1 MPTTRNMIRIVN
13 LEKGM
18 PTVEQAR
25 RKLIDEIE
33 TAKRAGARAI
43 KVIHGYGSTGVGG
56 KLQTAIR
63 LSLVKHRNKG
73 LIKACIFGEKWDI
86 FDPETIKVLD
96 VFDELRNDKDLQ
108 NCNEGIT
115 IVLL

>member
-1 MPTTRNMIRIVN
+1 MIRLVN

-18 PTVEQAR
+18 PTVDQAR
-25 RKLIDEIE
+25 RRLIDEIE
-33 TAKRAGARAI
+33 TAKRAGAKAI
-43 KVIHGYGSTGVGG
+43 KIIHGYGSSGVGG

-63 LSLVKHRNKG
+63 SSLVARRNKG
-73 LIKACIFGEKWDI
+73 LVKAVIFGENWDI
-86 FDPETIKVLD
+86 FDPLTIQVLD
-96 VFDELRNDKDLQ
+96 SCDELRNDKDLQ

>member
-1 MPTTRNMIRIVN
+1 MVRLVN

-18 PTVEQAR
+18 PTADQAR

-33 TAKRAGARAI
+33 TAKRVGAKAI
-43 KVIHGYGSTGVGG
+43 KIIHGYGSTGVGG

-63 LSLVKHRNKG
+63 SSLVKHRNKG

-86 FDPETIKVLD
+86 FDPMTTLVLD
-96 VFDELRNDKDLQ
+96 SCDELRNDKDLQ